1 MRKGTDKIS
10 IIKQRGTGEE
20 EERKTLWHQGKEDT
34 SEWELTTVTAANDP
48 LLMKNARWYTGMG
61 SLPPPTD
68 LICVSIAH

>member
-1 MRKGTDKIS
+1 
-10 IIKQRGTGEE
+10 
-20 EERKTLWHQGKEDT
+20 LWHQGKEDT